1 MGDVG
6 FGIPKENAKWLQNSM
21 NLSVAVEGGTYNGG
35 TSLLMSKFFEK
46 VYTIEK
52 SEKMYEIGEEK
63 LGHIK
68 NVKRLF
74 GDTRSHLPDIVGYN
88 DNILFW
94 LDAHWSGGMTY
105 GEEDECPLLDELGAI
120 FSADLTNF
128 AIMIDDARLFLAPP
142 PLPHNYLNW
151 PTIKDICLTVP
162 EGFDIIV
169 FEDVIYVV
177 PTRINFKSF
186 IQNVATC
193 AWSKKSNRIDF
204 KLKNLIK
211 SICSFSCAR

>member
-1 MGDVG
+1 MGAVG
-6 FGIPKENAKWLQNSM
+6 FGIPKENAEWLQNSM
-21 NLSVAVEGGTYNGG
+21 NLSIAVEGGTYNGG

-52 SEKMYEIGEEK
+52 SEKMYEIGEKK

-68 NVKRLF
+68 NVTRLF
-74 GDTRSHLPDIVGYN
+74 GDTRRHLPDIVGSN

-94 LDAHWSGGMTY
+94 LDAHWSGGVTY
-105 GEEDECPLLDELGAI
+105 GVEDECPLLDELGTI
-120 FSADLTNF
+120 FSAKLTNF

-142 PLPHNYLNW
+142 PLPHNYSNW
-151 PTIKDICLTVP
+151 PSIKDVCLAVP

-169 FEDVIYVV
+169 FEDVVYVV
-177 PTRINFKSF
+177 PVRVNFKSF

-193 AWSKKSNRIDF
+193 AWSKKSKRIDF
-204 KLKNLIK
+204 KIKKMIK
-211 SICSFSCAR
+211 SICNLFCV